1 MSLLGIAGLVT
12 GLGSAI
18 WGGVSSSNAASASK
32 KEVKRQ
38 AARENAWFNKRY
50 NEKYVDTAS
59 GRAALEEAK
68 EYAKENW
75 KKAAGSAA
83 VAGGTDAAVA
93 EAKNAGNK
101 MMAQTVRGMAAQD
114 TARQDSAYTSH
125 QTAQDKYSSQI
136 AALNVQKAQAIA
148 KAAGSASDAVL
159 KGVGEILGD
168 NVAKDAD
175 TAAAADATT
184 ADVSTDTVL
193 DSDSDVGYLY
203 DYDDYYDLLGD
214 KPYIG

>member
-1 MSLLGIAGLVT
+1 MSLLGIAGLAT
-12 GLGSAI
+12 ALGSAI
-18 WGGVSSSNAASASK
+18 FGGVSSSNAAAASE

-38 AARENAWFNKRY
+38 SARENAWFNKRY

-125 QTAQDKYSSQI
+125 QVSQDKYSSQI
-136 AALNVQKAQAIA
+136 AALNAQKAQAIA

-159 KGVGEILGD
+159 KGMGGILGD

-175 TAAAADATT
+175 AADA
-184 ADVSTDTVL
+184 ATDTIL

-203 DYDDYYDLLGD
+203 DYGDYYDLLGD

>member
-1 MSLLGIAGLVT
+1 MSLLGIAGLAAS
-12 GLGSAI
+12 LGSAI
-18 WGGVSSSNAASASK
+18 WGGVSSSNAAAASK
-32 KEVKRQ
+32 NEVKRQ
-38 AARENAWFNKRY
+38 SARENAWFNKRY

-93 EAKNAGNK
+93 QAKNAGNK

-125 QTAQDKYSSQI
+125 QTAQDRYSSQI
-136 AALNVQKAQAIA
+136 AALNAQKAQAIA

-159 KGVGEILGD
+159 KGMGEILGD
-168 NVAKDAD
+168 AADAD
-175 TAAAADATT
+175 AATKSADAAADTDL
-184 ADVSTDTVL
+184 DVD
-193 DSDSDVGYLY
+193 YLY
-203 DYDDYYDLLGD
+203 DYDDILGD
-214 KPYIG
+214 ELYIG